1 MRPTAARL
9 LNILVPIKRQVRTV
23 DYAVKIRVNPDQKGI
38 DLNVKHSMN
47 PFDEIAVE
55 EAVKLRERLKDKV
68 KSIKVVTIGPPKS
81 LETLRTALAMGADSG
96 IHVELAEGA
105 PPPEPLGIAKAL
117 RAVIAHEQDGVDLVI
132 MGKQA
137 IDDDAGQT
145 GQMLAGLMDWA
156 QATFASKVEVDTEKK
171 EASVTREIDGGL
183 EELRCR
189 LPLVVTTDLRGR
201 RLTASVEPRYASL
214 PNIMKAKKKQ
224 IVKLSPEY
232 LQVDLTPRLETL
244 KVTEPAKRQG
254 GAKVASVDELIA
266 KLKEA
271 GIKPVAS

>member
-9 LNILVPIKRQVRTV
+9 LNILVPIKRTV

-55 EAVKLRERLKDKV
+55 EAVRLRERLKDKV
-68 KSIKVVTIGPPKS
+68 KSIKVVTIGPPKAS
-81 LETLRTALAMGADSG
+81 ETLRTALAMGADAG
-96 IHVELAEGA
+96 IHVEVADSA
-105 PPPEPLGIAKAL
+105 AAPEPLGVAQAL
-117 RAVIAHEQDGVDLVI
+117 RAVIAREKDGVDLVI

-156 QATFASKVEVDTEKK
+156 QATFASKVELDADKN

-189 LPLVVTTDLRGR
+189 LPMVVTTDLR
-201 RLTASVEPRYASL
+201 LNEPRYASL
-214 PNIMKAKKKQ
+214 PNIMKAKKKP
-224 IVKLSPEY
+224 IEKLSPSD

-244 KVTEPAKRQG
+244 KVAEPPKRQG
-254 GAKVASVDELIA
+254 GVKVASVDELIA